1 MCKHFVCPE
10 VSRGVHDY
18 LAYISRQNLHNE
30 YKNAIHIK
38 NKEAHCFME
47 NDKEMF
53 VKRELLNVQ
62 KCGIIGCGAVG
73 ATTAHTLLGSGLFSE
88 IVLIDVNR
96 KKAEGEAMDIGHGAP
111 FVKPVNIYAGDYSD
125 LRDAYLVIIT
135 AGANQMP
142 GETRIDLAEK
152 NVKIFQSIIPQITA
166 HNRACILLIVS
177 NPVDI
182 LTYVALK
189 LSGFEPGRVIGSGT
203 VLDTGR
209 FKYLLGEHLGVDSRN
224 VHALIIGEHG
234 DSEVA
239 VYSSANISGV
249 DLDEFCR
256 TCHKCTDHESM
267 HRIYEEVKN
276 SAYAIIERKGA
287 TFYAI
292 ARVVKRIA
300 QALIRDEH
308 AILTV
313 SSLVDG
319 HYGISGVCL
328 GLPSVVGRNGVEQ
341 IIDTPLDE
349 DELTLLTDS
358 AKKLR
363 EVLDGLNIHNLSTK
377 GV

>member
-1 MCKHFVCPE
+1 M
-10 VSRGVHDY
+10 G
-18 LAYISRQNLHNE
+18 NLL
-30 YKNAIHIK
+30 YGK
-38 NKEAHCFME
+38 NK
-47 NDKEMF
+47 K
-53 VKRELLNVQ
+53 LNIQ

-73 ATTAHTLLGSGLFSE
+73 ATTADTLLGSGLFNE
-88 IVLIDVNR
+88 MVLIDINH

-111 FVKPVNIYAGDYSD
+111 FVTPVNIYAGDYKD
-125 LRDAYLVIIT
+125 LADAYLVIIT

-152 NVKIFQSIIPQITA
+152 NIKIFKSIIPEIVRY
-166 HNRACILLIVS
+166 NPDCILLIVS

-189 LSGFEPGRVIGSGT
+189 LSGFEPSRVIGSGT

-209 FKYLLGEHLGVDSRN
+209 FKYLLGEYLGVDSRN

-256 TCHKCTDHESM
+256 IWGKGTDEESLHK
-267 HRIYEEVKN
+267 IYEDVKN

-300 QALIRDEH
+300 QALIRDENT
-308 AILTV
+308 ILTV
-313 SSLVDG
+313 SSLVEG
-319 HYGISGVCL
+319 HYGISNVCL
-328 GLPSVVGRNGVEQ
+328 GLPSVVGRDGVKQ
-341 IIDTPLDE
+341 MIDTPLDE
-349 DELTLLTDS
+349 DEMMRLTAS
-358 AKKLR
+358 AQKLR
-363 EVLDGLNIHNLSTK
+363 QVLDQFEI
-377 GV
+377 

>member
-1 MCKHFVCPE
+1 M
-10 VSRGVHDY
+10 G
-18 LAYISRQNLHNE
+18 NLL
-30 YKNAIHIK
+30 YGK
-38 NKEAHCFME
+38 NK
-47 NDKEMF
+47 N
-53 VKRELLNVQ
+53 LNIQ
-62 KCGIIGCGAVG
+62 KCGIIGCGTVG
-73 ATTAHTLLGSGLFSE
+73 ATTADTLLGSGLFNE
-88 IVLIDVNR
+88 MVLIDINH

-111 FVKPVNIYAGDYSD
+111 FVTPVNIYAGDYKD
-125 LRDAYLVIIT
+125 LADAYLVIIT

-152 NVKIFQSIIPQITA
+152 NIKIFKSIIPEIVRY
-166 HNRACILLIVS
+166 NPDCILLIVS

-189 LSGFEPGRVIGSGT
+189 LSGFEPSRVIGSGT

-209 FKYLLGEHLGVDSRN
+209 FKYLLGEYLGVDSRN

-256 TCHKCTDHESM
+256 IWGKGTDEESLHK
-267 HRIYEEVKN
+267 IYEDVKN

-300 QALIRDEH
+300 QALIRDENT
-308 AILTV
+308 ILTV
-313 SSLVDG
+313 SSLVEG
-319 HYGISGVCL
+319 HYGISNVCL
-328 GLPSVVGRNGVEQ
+328 GLPSVVGRDGVKQ
-341 IIDTPLDE
+341 MIDTPLDE
-349 DELTLLTDS
+349 DEMMRLTAS
-358 AKKLR
+358 AQKLR
-363 EVLDGLNIHNLSTK
+363 QVLDQFEI
-377 GV
+377 

>member
-1 MCKHFVCPE
+1 M
-10 VSRGVHDY
+10 
-18 LAYISRQNLHNE
+18 
-30 YKNAIHIK
+30 
-38 NKEAHCFME
+38 
-47 NDKEMF
+47 DKEI
-53 VKRELLNVQ
+53 VNNKKHKNLNIQ

-73 ATTAHTLLGSGLFSE
+73 ATSAHTLLGSGLFSE
-88 IVLIDVNR
+88 MVLIDINH

-125 LRDAYLVIIT
+125 LADAYLVIVT

-152 NVKIFQSIIPQITA
+152 NVKIFKQIIPEIVKY
-166 HNRACILLIVS
+166 NKDCILLIVS

-182 LTYVALK
+182 LTSVALK

-249 DLDEFCR
+249 DLDEFCE
-256 TCHKCTDHESM
+256 TCNKCIDRQSM
-267 HRIYEEVKN
+267 HRIYEDVKN
-276 SAYAIIERKGA
+276 SAYEIIERKGA

-300 QALIRDEH
+300 QALIRDEN

-319 HYGISGVCL
+319 HYGLYDVCL
-328 GLPSVVGRNGVEQ
+328 GLPSVVGQNGVKK
-341 IIDTPLDE
+341 IIDTPLDD
-349 DELTLLTDS
+349 DELKQLTDS
-358 AKKLR
+358 AMKLK
-363 EVLDGLNIHNLSTK
+363 EVLDKLDY
-377 GV
+377 

>member
-1 MCKHFVCPE
+1 M
-10 VSRGVHDY
+10 G
-18 LAYISRQNLHNE
+18 NLL
-30 YKNAIHIK
+30 YGK
-38 NKEAHCFME
+38 NK
-47 NDKEMF
+47 N
-53 VKRELLNVQ
+53 LNIQ

-73 ATTAHTLLGSGLFSE
+73 ATTADTLLGSGLFNE
-88 IVLIDVNR
+88 MVLIDINH

-111 FVKPVNIYAGDYSD
+111 FVTPVNIYAGDYKD
-125 LRDAYLVIIT
+125 LADAYLVIIT

-152 NVKIFQSIIPQITA
+152 NVKIFKSIIPEIVRY
-166 HNRACILLIVS
+166 NPDCILLIVS

-189 LSGFEPGRVIGSGT
+189 LSGFEPSRVIGSGT

-209 FKYLLGEHLGVDSRN
+209 FKYLLGEYLGVDSRN

-256 TCHKCTDHESM
+256 IWGKGTDEESLHK
-267 HRIYEEVKN
+267 IYEDVKN

-300 QALIRDEH
+300 QALIRDENT
-308 AILTV
+308 ILTV
-313 SSLVDG
+313 SSLVEG
-319 HYGISGVCL
+319 HYGISNVCL
-328 GLPSVVGRNGVEQ
+328 GLPSVVGRDGVKQ
-341 IIDTPLDE
+341 MIDTPLDE
-349 DELTLLTDS
+349 DEMMRLTAS
-358 AKKLR
+358 AQKLR
-363 EVLDGLNIHNLSTK
+363 QVLDQFEI
-377 GV
+377 

>member
-1 MCKHFVCPE
+1 M
-10 VSRGVHDY
+10 G
-18 LAYISRQNLHNE
+18 NLL
-30 YKNAIHIK
+30 YGK
-38 NKEAHCFME
+38 NK
-47 NDKEMF
+47 N
-53 VKRELLNVQ
+53 LNIQ

-73 ATTAHTLLGSGLFSE
+73 ATTADTLLGSGLFNE
-88 IVLIDVNR
+88 MVLIDINH

-111 FVKPVNIYAGDYSD
+111 FVTPVNIYAGDYKD
-125 LRDAYLVIIT
+125 LADAYLVIIT

-152 NVKIFQSIIPQITA
+152 NIKIFKSIIPEIVRY
-166 HNRACILLIVS
+166 NPDCILLIVS

-189 LSGFEPGRVIGSGT
+189 LSGFEPSRVIGSGT

-209 FKYLLGEHLGVDSRN
+209 FKYLLGEYLGVDSRN

-256 TCHKCTDHESM
+256 IWGKGTDEESLY
-267 HRIYEEVKN
+267 RIYEDVKN

-300 QALIRDEH
+300 QALIRDENT
-308 AILTV
+308 ILTV
-313 SSLVDG
+313 SSLVEG
-319 HYGISGVCL
+319 HYGISNVCL
-328 GLPSVVGRNGVEQ
+328 GLPSVVGRDGVKQ
-341 IIDTPLDE
+341 MIDTPLDE
-349 DELTLLTDS
+349 DEMMRLTAS
-358 AKKLR
+358 AQKLR
-363 EVLDGLNIHNLSTK
+363 QVLDQFEI
-377 GV
+377 

>member
-1 MCKHFVCPE
+1 M
-10 VSRGVHDY
+10 G
-18 LAYISRQNLHNE
+18 NLL
-30 YKNAIHIK
+30 YGK
-38 NKEAHCFME
+38 NK
-47 NDKEMF
+47 N
-53 VKRELLNVQ
+53 LNIQ

-73 ATTAHTLLGSGLFSE
+73 ATTADTLLGSGLFNE
-88 IVLIDVNR
+88 MVLIDINH

-111 FVKPVNIYAGDYSD
+111 FVTPVNIYAGDYKD
-125 LRDAYLVIIT
+125 LADAYLVIIA

-152 NVKIFQSIIPQITA
+152 NVKIFKSIIPEIVRY
-166 HNRACILLIVS
+166 NPDCILLIVS

-189 LSGFEPGRVIGSGT
+189 LSGFEPSRVIGSGT

-209 FKYLLGEHLGVDSRN
+209 FKYLLGEYLGVDSRN

-249 DLDEFCR
+249 DLDEFFR
-256 TCHKCTDHESM
+256 IWGKGTDKESL
-267 HRIYEEVKN
+267 HNIYEEVKN

-300 QALIRDEH
+300 QALIRDENT
-308 AILTV
+308 ILTV
-313 SSLVDG
+313 SSLVEG
-319 HYGISGVCL
+319 HYGISNVCL
-328 GLPSVVGRNGVEQ
+328 GLPSVVGRDGVKQ
-341 IIDTPLDE
+341 MIDTPLDE
-349 DELTLLTDS
+349 DEMMRLTAS
-358 AKKLR
+358 AQKLR
-363 EVLDGLNIHNLSTK
+363 QVLDQFEI
-377 GV
+377 

>member
-1 MCKHFVCPE
+1 M
-10 VSRGVHDY
+10 G
-18 LAYISRQNLHNE
+18 NLL
-30 YKNAIHIK
+30 YGK
-38 NKEAHCFME
+38 NK
-47 NDKEMF
+47 N
-53 VKRELLNVQ
+53 LNIQ

-73 ATTAHTLLGSGLFSE
+73 ATTADTLLGSGLFNE
-88 IVLIDVNR
+88 MVLIDINH

-111 FVKPVNIYAGDYSD
+111 FVTPVNIYAGDYKD
-125 LRDAYLVIIT
+125 LADAYLVIIT

-152 NVKIFQSIIPQITA
+152 NIKIFKSIIPEIVRY
-166 HNRACILLIVS
+166 NPDCILLIVS

-189 LSGFEPGRVIGSGT
+189 LSGFEPSRVIGSGT

-209 FKYLLGEHLGVDSRN
+209 FKYLLGEYLGVDSRN

-256 TCHKCTDHESM
+256 IWGKGTDKESLHK
-267 HRIYEEVKN
+267 IYEDVKN

-300 QALIRDEH
+300 QALIRDENT
-308 AILTV
+308 ILTV
-313 SSLVDG
+313 SSLVEG
-319 HYGISGVCL
+319 HYGISNVCL
-328 GLPSVVGRNGVEQ
+328 GLPSVVGRDGVKQ
-341 IIDTPLDE
+341 MIDTPLDE
-349 DELTLLTDS
+349 DEMMRLTAS
-358 AKKLR
+358 AQKLR
-363 EVLDGLNIHNLSTK
+363 QVLDQFEI
-377 GV
+377 

>member
-1 MCKHFVCPE
+1 M
-10 VSRGVHDY
+10 G
-18 LAYISRQNLHNE
+18 NLL
-30 YKNAIHIK
+30 YGK
-38 NKEAHCFME
+38 NK
-47 NDKEMF
+47 N
-53 VKRELLNVQ
+53 LNIQ

-73 ATTAHTLLGSGLFSE
+73 ATTADTLLGSGLFNE
-88 IVLIDVNR
+88 MVLIDINH

-111 FVKPVNIYAGDYSD
+111 FVTPVNIYAGDYKD
-125 LRDAYLVIIT
+125 LADAYLVIIT
-135 AGANQMP
+135 AGANQIP

-152 NVKIFQSIIPQITA
+152 NVKIFKSIIPEIVRY
-166 HNRACILLIVS
+166 NPDCILLIVS

-189 LSGFEPGRVIGSGT
+189 LSGFEPSRVIGSGT

-209 FKYLLGEHLGVDSRN
+209 FKYLLGEYLGVDSRN

-256 TCHKCTDHESM
+256 IWGKGTDKESLHK
-267 HRIYEEVKN
+267 IYEDVKN

-300 QALIRDEH
+300 QALIRDENT
-308 AILTV
+308 ILTV
-313 SSLVDG
+313 SSLVEG
-319 HYGISGVCL
+319 HYGISNVCL
-328 GLPSVVGRNGVEQ
+328 GLPSVVGRDGVKQ
-341 IIDTPLDE
+341 MIDTPLDE
-349 DELTLLTDS
+349 DEMMRLTAS
-358 AKKLR
+358 AQKLR
-363 EVLDGLNIHNLSTK
+363 QVLDQFEI
-377 GV
+377 

>member
-1 MCKHFVCPE
+1 M
-10 VSRGVHDY
+10 G
-18 LAYISRQNLHNE
+18 NLL
-30 YKNAIHIK
+30 YGK
-38 NKEAHCFME
+38 NK
-47 NDKEMF
+47 N
-53 VKRELLNVQ
+53 LNIQ

-73 ATTAHTLLGSGLFSE
+73 ATTADTLLGSGLFNE
-88 IVLIDVNR
+88 MVLIDINH

-111 FVKPVNIYAGDYSD
+111 FVTPVKIYAGDYKD
-125 LRDAYLVIIT
+125 LADAYLVIIT

-152 NVKIFQSIIPQITA
+152 NVKIFKSIIPEIVRY
-166 HNRACILLIVS
+166 NPDCILLIVS

-189 LSGFEPGRVIGSGT
+189 LSGFEPSRVIGSGT

-209 FKYLLGEHLGVDSRN
+209 FKYLLGEYLGVDSRN

-256 TCHKCTDHESM
+256 IWGKGTDKESLHK
-267 HRIYEEVKN
+267 IYEDVKN

-300 QALIRDEH
+300 QALIRDENT
-308 AILTV
+308 ILTV
-313 SSLVDG
+313 SSLVEG
-319 HYGISGVCL
+319 HYGISNVCL
-328 GLPSVVGRNGVEQ
+328 GLPSVVGRDGVKQ
-341 IIDTPLDE
+341 MIDTPLDE
-349 DELTLLTDS
+349 DEMMRLTAS
-358 AKKLR
+358 AQKLR
-363 EVLDGLNIHNLSTK
+363 QVLDQFEI
-377 GV
+377 

>member
-1 MCKHFVCPE
+1 M
-10 VSRGVHDY
+10 G
-18 LAYISRQNLHNE
+18 NLL
-30 YKNAIHIK
+30 YGK
-38 NKEAHCFME
+38 NK
-47 NDKEMF
+47 N
-53 VKRELLNVQ
+53 LNIQ

-73 ATTAHTLLGSGLFSE
+73 ATTADTLLGSGLFNE
-88 IVLIDVNR
+88 MVLIDINH

-111 FVKPVNIYAGDYSD
+111 FVTPVNIYAGDYKD
-125 LRDAYLVIIT
+125 LADAYLVIVT

-152 NVKIFQSIIPQITA
+152 NVKIFKTIIPRIVEY
-166 HNRACILLIVS
+166 NPDCILLIVS

-189 LSGFEPGRVIGSGT
+189 LSGFEPSRVIGSGT

-209 FKYLLGEHLGVDSRN
+209 FKYLLGEYLGVDSRN

-256 TCHKCTDHESM
+256 SCDKPADPESM
-267 HRIYEEVKN
+267 HRIYEDVKN

-300 QALIRDEH
+300 QALIRDENT
-308 AILTV
+308 ILTV
-313 SSLVDG
+313 SSLVEG
-319 HYGISGVCL
+319 HYGISDVCL
-328 GLPSVVGRNGVEQ
+328 GLPSVVGRDGVKQ
-341 IIDTPLDE
+341 MIDTPLDV
-349 DELTLLTDS
+349 DEMMRLTES
-358 AKKLR
+358 AQKLR
-363 EVLDGLNIHNLSTK
+363 EVLDRLEI
-377 GV
+377 

>member
-1 MCKHFVCPE
+1 MGNVLY
-10 VSRGVHDY
+10 G
-18 LAYISRQNLHNE
+18 
-30 YKNAIHIK
+30 K
-38 NKEAHCFME
+38 NK
-47 NDKEMF
+47 N
-53 VKRELLNVQ
+53 LNIQ

-73 ATTAHTLLGSGLFSE
+73 ATTADTLLGSGLFNE
-88 IVLIDVNR
+88 MVLIDINH

-111 FVKPVNIYAGDYSD
+111 FVTPVNIYAGDYKD
-125 LRDAYLVIIT
+125 LADAYLVIIT

-152 NVKIFQSIIPQITA
+152 NVKIFKSIIPEIVRY
-166 HNRACILLIVS
+166 NPDCILLIVS

-189 LSGFEPGRVIGSGT
+189 LSGFEPSRVIGSGT

-209 FKYLLGEHLGVDSRN
+209 FKYLLGEYLGVDSRN

-256 TCHKCTDHESM
+256 IWGKGTDKESLHK
-267 HRIYEEVKN
+267 IYEDVKN

-300 QALIRDEH
+300 QALIRDENT
-308 AILTV
+308 ILTV
-313 SSLVDG
+313 SSLVEG
-319 HYGISGVCL
+319 HYGISNVCL
-328 GLPSVVGRNGVEQ
+328 GLPSVVGRDGVKQ
-341 IIDTPLDE
+341 MIDTPLDE
-349 DELTLLTDS
+349 DEMMRLTAS
-358 AKKLR
+358 AQKLR
-363 EVLDGLNIHNLSTK
+363 QVLDQFEI
-377 GV
+377 

>member
-1 MCKHFVCPE
+1 M
-10 VSRGVHDY
+10 G
-18 LAYISRQNLHNE
+18 NLL
-30 YKNAIHIK
+30 YGK
-38 NKEAHCFME
+38 NK
-47 NDKEMF
+47 N
-53 VKRELLNVQ
+53 LNIQ

-73 ATTAHTLLGSGLFSE
+73 ATTADTLLGSGLFNE
-88 IVLIDVNR
+88 MVLIDINH

-111 FVKPVNIYAGDYSD
+111 FVTPVNIYAGDYKD
-125 LRDAYLVIIT
+125 LTDAYLVIVT

-152 NVKIFQSIIPQITA
+152 NVKIFKTIIPRIVEY
-166 HNRACILLIVS
+166 NPDCILLIVS

-189 LSGFEPGRVIGSGT
+189 LSGFEPSRVIGSGT

-209 FKYLLGEHLGVDSRN
+209 FKYLLGEYLGVDSRN

-256 TCHKCTDHESM
+256 SCDKPADPESM
-267 HRIYEEVKN
+267 HRIYEDVKN

-300 QALIRDEH
+300 EALIRDENT
-308 AILTV
+308 ILTV
-313 SSLVDG
+313 SSLVEG
-319 HYGISGVCL
+319 HYGISDVCL
-328 GLPSVVGRNGVEQ
+328 GLPSVVGRDGVKQ
-341 IIDTPLDE
+341 MIDTPLDV
-349 DELTLLTDS
+349 DEMMRLTES
-358 AKKLR
+358 AQKLR
-363 EVLDGLNIHNLSTK
+363 EVLDRLEI
-377 GV
+377 

>member
-1 MCKHFVCPE
+1 M
-10 VSRGVHDY
+10 G
-18 LAYISRQNLHNE
+18 NLL
-30 YKNAIHIK
+30 YGK
-38 NKEAHCFME
+38 NK
-47 NDKEMF
+47 N
-53 VKRELLNVQ
+53 LNIQ

-73 ATTAHTLLGSGLFSE
+73 ATTADTLLGSGLFNE
-88 IVLIDVNR
+88 MVLIDINH

-111 FVKPVNIYAGDYSD
+111 FVTPVNIYAGDYKD
-125 LRDAYLVIIT
+125 LADAYLVIIT

-152 NVKIFQSIIPQITA
+152 NVKIFKSIIPEIVRY
-166 HNRACILLIVS
+166 NPDCILLIVS

-189 LSGFEPGRVIGSGT
+189 LSGFEPSRVIGSGT

-209 FKYLLGEHLGVDSRN
+209 FKYLLGEYLGVDSRN

-256 TCHKCTDHESM
+256 IWGKGTDKESLHK
-267 HRIYEEVKN
+267 IYEEVKN

-300 QALIRDEH
+300 QALIRDENT
-308 AILTV
+308 ILTV
-313 SSLVDG
+313 SSLVEG
-319 HYGISGVCL
+319 HYGISNVCL
-328 GLPSVVGRNGVEQ
+328 GLPSVVGRDGVKQ
-341 IIDTPLDE
+341 MIDTPLDE
-349 DELTLLTDS
+349 DEMMRLTAS
-358 AKKLR
+358 AQKLR
-363 EVLDGLNIHNLSTK
+363 QVLDQFEI
-377 GV
+377 

>member
-1 MCKHFVCPE
+1 
-10 VSRGVHDY
+10 
-18 LAYISRQNLHNE
+18 
-30 YKNAIHIK
+30 
-38 NKEAHCFME
+38 ME

-166 HNRACILLIVS
+166 YNRACILLIVS

-234 DSEVA
+234 TARWPCIPAQTFPVWIWMNFA
-239 VYSSANISGV
+239 VHAINVQITKVCTAFMKRLKTAPMRSSSA
-249 DLDEFCR
+249 R
-256 TCHKCTDHESM
+256 
-267 HRIYEEVKN
+267 
-276 SAYAIIERKGA
+276 
-287 TFYAI
+287 
-292 ARVVKRIA
+292 AR
-300 QALIRDEH
+300 
-308 AILTV
+308 
-313 SSLVDG
+313 
-319 HYGISGVCL
+319 
-328 GLPSVVGRNGVEQ
+328 PFM
-341 IIDTPLDE
+341 P
-349 DELTLLTDS
+349 
-358 AKKLR
+358 
-363 EVLDGLNIHNLSTK
+363 
-377 GV
+377 

>member
-1 MCKHFVCPE
+1 M
-10 VSRGVHDY
+10 G
-18 LAYISRQNLHNE
+18 NLL
-30 YKNAIHIK
+30 YGK
-38 NKEAHCFME
+38 NK
-47 NDKEMF
+47 N
-53 VKRELLNVQ
+53 LNIQ

-73 ATTAHTLLGSGLFSE
+73 ATTADTLLGSGLFNE
-88 IVLIDVNR
+88 MVLIDINH

-111 FVKPVNIYAGDYSD
+111 FVTPVNIYAGDYKD
-125 LRDAYLVIIT
+125 LADAYLVIIT

-152 NVKIFQSIIPQITA
+152 NIKIFKSIIPEIVRY
-166 HNRACILLIVS
+166 NPDCILLIVS

-189 LSGFEPGRVIGSGT
+189 LSGFEPSRVIGSGT

-209 FKYLLGEHLGVDSRN
+209 FKYLLGEYLGVDSRN

-256 TCHKCTDHESM
+256 IWGKGTDEESLHK
-267 HRIYEEVKN
+267 IYEDVKN

-300 QALIRDEH
+300 QALIRDENT
-308 AILTV
+308 ILTV
-313 SSLVDG
+313 SSLVEG
-319 HYGISGVCL
+319 HYGISNVCL
-328 GLPSVVGRNGVEQ
+328 GLPSVVGRDGVKQ
-341 IIDTPLDE
+341 MIDTPLDE
-349 DELTLLTDS
+349 DEMMRLTAS
-358 AKKLR
+358 AQKLR
-363 EVLDGLNIHNLSTK
+363 QVLDQFEI
-377 GV
+377 

>member
-1 MCKHFVCPE
+1 M
-10 VSRGVHDY
+10 G
-18 LAYISRQNLHNE
+18 NLL
-30 YKNAIHIK
+30 YGK
-38 NKEAHCFME
+38 NK
-47 NDKEMF
+47 N
-53 VKRELLNVQ
+53 LNIQ

-73 ATTAHTLLGSGLFSE
+73 ATTSDTLLGSGLFNE
-88 IVLIDVNR
+88 MVLIDINH

-111 FVKPVNIYAGDYSD
+111 FVTPVNIYAGDYKD
-125 LRDAYLVIIT
+125 LADAYLVIIT
-135 AGANQMP
+135 AGANQIP

-152 NVKIFQSIIPQITA
+152 NVKIFKSIIPEIVRY
-166 HNRACILLIVS
+166 NPDCILLIVS

-189 LSGFEPGRVIGSGT
+189 LSGFEPSRVIGSGT

-209 FKYLLGEHLGVDSRN
+209 FKYLLGEYLGVDSRN

-256 TCHKCTDHESM
+256 IWGKGTDKESLHK
-267 HRIYEEVKN
+267 IYEDVKN

-300 QALIRDEH
+300 QALIRDENT
-308 AILTV
+308 ILTV
-313 SSLVDG
+313 SSLVEG
-319 HYGISGVCL
+319 HYGISNVCL
-328 GLPSVVGRNGVEQ
+328 GLPSVVGRDGVKQ
-341 IIDTPLDE
+341 MIDTPLDE
-349 DELTLLTDS
+349 DEMMRLTAS
-358 AKKLR
+358 AQKLR
-363 EVLDGLNIHNLSTK
+363 QVLDQFEI
-377 GV
+377 

>member
-1 MCKHFVCPE
+1 M
-10 VSRGVHDY
+10 G
-18 LAYISRQNLHNE
+18 NLL
-30 YKNAIHIK
+30 YGK
-38 NKEAHCFME
+38 NK
-47 NDKEMF
+47 N
-53 VKRELLNVQ
+53 LNIQ

-73 ATTAHTLLGSGLFSE
+73 ATTADTLLGSGLFNE
-88 IVLIDVNR
+88 MVLIDINH

-111 FVKPVNIYAGDYSD
+111 FVTPVNIYAGDYKD
-125 LRDAYLVIIT
+125 LTDAYLVIVT

-152 NVKIFQSIIPQITA
+152 NVKIFKTIIPRIVEY
-166 HNRACILLIVS
+166 NPDCILLIVS

-189 LSGFEPGRVIGSGT
+189 LSGFEPSRVIGSGT

-209 FKYLLGEHLGVDSRN
+209 FKYLLGEYLGVDSRN

-256 TCHKCTDHESM
+256 SCDKPADPESM
-267 HRIYEEVKN
+267 HRIYEDVKN

-300 QALIRDEH
+300 QALIRDENT
-308 AILTV
+308 ILTV
-313 SSLVDG
+313 SSLVEG
-319 HYGISGVCL
+319 HYGISDVCL
-328 GLPSVVGRNGVEQ
+328 GLPSVVGRDGVKQ
-341 IIDTPLDE
+341 MIDTPLDV
-349 DELTLLTDS
+349 DEMMRLTES
-358 AKKLR
+358 AQKLR
-363 EVLDGLNIHNLSTK
+363 EVLDRLEI
-377 GV
+377 

>member
-1 MCKHFVCPE
+1 M
-10 VSRGVHDY
+10 G
-18 LAYISRQNLHNE
+18 NLL
-30 YKNAIHIK
+30 YGK
-38 NKEAHCFME
+38 NK
-47 NDKEMF
+47 N
-53 VKRELLNVQ
+53 LNIQ

-73 ATTAHTLLGSGLFSE
+73 ATTADTLLGSGLFNE
-88 IVLIDVNR
+88 MVLIDINH

-111 FVKPVNIYAGDYSD
+111 FVTPVNIYAGDYKD
-125 LRDAYLVIIT
+125 LADAYLVIIT

-152 NVKIFQSIIPQITA
+152 NVKIFKSIIPEIVRY
-166 HNRACILLIVS
+166 NPDCILLIVS

-189 LSGFEPGRVIGSGT
+189 LSGFEPSRVIGSGT

-209 FKYLLGEHLGVDSRN
+209 FKYLLGEYLGVDSRN

-256 TCHKCTDHESM
+256 IWGKGTDKESLHK
-267 HRIYEEVKN
+267 IYEDVKN

-300 QALIRDEH
+300 QALIRDENT
-308 AILTV
+308 ILTV
-313 SSLVDG
+313 SSLVEG
-319 HYGISGVCL
+319 HYGISNVCL
-328 GLPSVVGRNGVEQ
+328 GLPSVVGRDGVKQ
-341 IIDTPLDE
+341 MIDTPLDE
-349 DELTLLTDS
+349 DEMMRLTAS
-358 AKKLR
+358 VQKLR
-363 EVLDGLNIHNLSTK
+363 QVLDQFEI
-377 GV
+377 

>member
-1 MCKHFVCPE
+1 M
-10 VSRGVHDY
+10 G
-18 LAYISRQNLHNE
+18 NLL
-30 YKNAIHIK
+30 YGK
-38 NKEAHCFME
+38 NK
-47 NDKEMF
+47 N
-53 VKRELLNVQ
+53 LNIQ
-62 KCGIIGCGAVG
+62 KCGIIGCGTVG
-73 ATTAHTLLGSGLFSE
+73 ATTADTLLGSGLFNE
-88 IVLIDVNR
+88 MVLIDINH

-111 FVKPVNIYAGDYSD
+111 FVTPVNIYAGDYKD
-125 LRDAYLVIIT
+125 LADAYLVIIT

-152 NVKIFQSIIPQITA
+152 NVKIFKSIIPEIVRY
-166 HNRACILLIVS
+166 NPDCILLIVS

-189 LSGFEPGRVIGSGT
+189 LSGFEPSRVIGSGT

-209 FKYLLGEHLGVDSRN
+209 FKYLLGEYLGVDSRN

-256 TCHKCTDHESM
+256 IWGKGTDKESLHK
-267 HRIYEEVKN
+267 IYEDVKN

-300 QALIRDEH
+300 QALIRDENT
-308 AILTV
+308 ILTV
-313 SSLVDG
+313 SSLVEG
-319 HYGISGVCL
+319 HYGISNVCL
-328 GLPSVVGRNGVEQ
+328 GLSSVVGRDGVKQ
-341 IIDTPLDE
+341 MIDTPLDE
-349 DELTLLTDS
+349 DEMMRLTAS
-358 AKKLR
+358 AQKLR
-363 EVLDGLNIHNLSTK
+363 QVLDQFEI
-377 GV
+377 

>member
-1 MCKHFVCPE
+1 M
-10 VSRGVHDY
+10 G
-18 LAYISRQNLHNE
+18 NLL
-30 YKNAIHIK
+30 YGK
-38 NKEAHCFME
+38 NK
-47 NDKEMF
+47 N
-53 VKRELLNVQ
+53 LNIQ

-73 ATTAHTLLGSGLFSE
+73 ATTADTLLGSGLFNE
-88 IVLIDVNR
+88 MVLIDINH

-111 FVKPVNIYAGDYSD
+111 FVTPVNIYAGDYKD
-125 LRDAYLVIIT
+125 LADAYFVIIT

-152 NVKIFQSIIPQITA
+152 NIKIFKSIIPEIVRY
-166 HNRACILLIVS
+166 NPDCILLIVS

-189 LSGFEPGRVIGSGT
+189 LSGFEPSRVIGSGT

-209 FKYLLGEHLGVDSRN
+209 FKYLLGEYLGVDSRN

-256 TCHKCTDHESM
+256 IWGKGTDEESLHK
-267 HRIYEEVKN
+267 IYEDVKN

-300 QALIRDEH
+300 QALIRDENT
-308 AILTV
+308 ILTV
-313 SSLVDG
+313 SSLVEG
-319 HYGISGVCL
+319 HYGISNVCL
-328 GLPSVVGRNGVEQ
+328 GLPSVVGRDGVKQ
-341 IIDTPLDE
+341 MIDTPLDE
-349 DELTLLTDS
+349 DEMMRLTAS
-358 AKKLR
+358 AQKLR
-363 EVLDGLNIHNLSTK
+363 QVLDQFEI
-377 GV
+377 

>member
-1 MCKHFVCPE
+1 M
-10 VSRGVHDY
+10 G
-18 LAYISRQNLHNE
+18 NLL
-30 YKNAIHIK
+30 YGK
-38 NKEAHCFME
+38 NK
-47 NDKEMF
+47 N
-53 VKRELLNVQ
+53 LNIQ

-73 ATTAHTLLGSGLFSE
+73 ATTADTLLGSGLFNE
-88 IVLIDVNR
+88 MVLIDINH

-111 FVKPVNIYAGDYSD
+111 FVTPVNIYAGDYKD
-125 LRDAYLVIIT
+125 LADAYLVIIT

-152 NVKIFQSIIPQITA
+152 NVKIFKSIIPEIVRY
-166 HNRACILLIVS
+166 NPDCILLIVS

-189 LSGFEPGRVIGSGT
+189 LSGFEPSRVIGSGT

-209 FKYLLGEHLGVDSRN
+209 FKYLLGEYLGVDSRN

-249 DLDEFCR
+249 ELDEFCR
-256 TCHKCTDHESM
+256 IWGKGTDKESLHK
-267 HRIYEEVKN
+267 IYEDVKN

-300 QALIRDEH
+300 QALIRDENT
-308 AILTV
+308 ILTV
-313 SSLVDG
+313 SSLVEG
-319 HYGISGVCL
+319 HYGISNVCL
-328 GLPSVVGRNGVEQ
+328 GLPSVVGRDGVKQ
-341 IIDTPLDE
+341 MIDTPLDE
-349 DELTLLTDS
+349 DEMMRLTAS
-358 AKKLR
+358 AQKLR
-363 EVLDGLNIHNLSTK
+363 QVLDQFEI
-377 GV
+377 

>member
-1 MCKHFVCPE
+1 M
-10 VSRGVHDY
+10 G
-18 LAYISRQNLHNE
+18 NLL
-30 YKNAIHIK
+30 YGK
-38 NKEAHCFME
+38 NK
-47 NDKEMF
+47 N
-53 VKRELLNVQ
+53 LNIQ

-73 ATTAHTLLGSGLFSE
+73 ATTADTLLGSGLFNE
-88 IVLIDVNR
+88 MVLIDINQ

-111 FVKPVNIYAGDYSD
+111 FVTPVNIYAGDYKD
-125 LRDAYLVIIT
+125 LADAYLVIIT

-152 NVKIFQSIIPQITA
+152 NVKIFKSIIPEIVRY
-166 HNRACILLIVS
+166 NPDCILLIVS

-189 LSGFEPGRVIGSGT
+189 LSGFEPSRVIGSGT

-209 FKYLLGEHLGVDSRN
+209 FKYLLGEYLGVDSRN

-256 TCHKCTDHESM
+256 IWGKGTDKESLHK
-267 HRIYEEVKN
+267 IYEDVKN

-300 QALIRDEH
+300 QALIRDENT
-308 AILTV
+308 ILTV
-313 SSLVDG
+313 SSLVEG
-319 HYGISGVCL
+319 HYGISNVCL
-328 GLPSVVGRNGVEQ
+328 GLPSVVGRDGVKQ
-341 IIDTPLDE
+341 MIDTPLDE
-349 DELTLLTDS
+349 DEMMRLTAS
-358 AKKLR
+358 AQKLR
-363 EVLDGLNIHNLSTK
+363 QVLDQFEI
-377 GV
+377 

>member
-1 MCKHFVCPE
+1 M
-10 VSRGVHDY
+10 G
-18 LAYISRQNLHNE
+18 NLLYGTN
-30 YKNAIHIK
+30 KN
-38 NKEAHCFME
+38 
-47 NDKEMF
+47 
-53 VKRELLNVQ
+53 LNIQ

-73 ATTAHTLLGSGLFSE
+73 ATTADTLLGSGLFNE
-88 IVLIDVNR
+88 MVLIDINH

-111 FVKPVNIYAGDYSD
+111 FVTPVNIYAGDYKD
-125 LRDAYLVIIT
+125 LADAYLVIIT

-152 NVKIFQSIIPQITA
+152 NVKIFKSIIPEIVRY
-166 HNRACILLIVS
+166 NPDCILLIVS

-189 LSGFEPGRVIGSGT
+189 LSGFEPSRVIGSGT

-209 FKYLLGEHLGVDSRN
+209 FKYLLGEYLGVDSRN

-256 TCHKCTDHESM
+256 IWGKGTDKESLHK
-267 HRIYEEVKN
+267 IYEDVKN

-300 QALIRDEH
+300 QALIRDENT
-308 AILTV
+308 ILTV
-313 SSLVDG
+313 SSLVEG
-319 HYGISGVCL
+319 HYGISNVCL
-328 GLPSVVGRNGVEQ
+328 GLPSVVGRDGVKQ
-341 IIDTPLDE
+341 MIDTPLDE
-349 DELTLLTDS
+349 DEMMRLTAS
-358 AKKLR
+358 AQKLR
-363 EVLDGLNIHNLSTK
+363 QVLDQFEI
-377 GV
+377 